1 MAPPVRFAL
10 KDFAAANRTLDAT
23 KLRSIRFEFDISAR
37 GAIVV
42 DDIGLAR
49 E

>member
-1 MAPPVRFAL
+1 MRRYRFAL
-10 KDFAAANRTLDAT
+10 KDFAAANPKLDVT
-23 KLRSIRFEFDISAR
+23 NLRSIRFEFDISAR

-42 DDIGLAR
+42 DDVGLAR